1 MRRHFSYPQTVV
13 FAMQFGMFLEFP
25 RQAGGSYQEA
35 FDSAFTLVDE
45 AERLEVESVWLA
57 EYHFNPGRVLSS
69 PILVATAIASRTERI
84 RVGLAVQCLPLG
96 HPVRLAEEAATL
108 DQLSKGR
115 LEYGVGRGTFPNVH
129 EGFNTP
135 FAESRGRFEESLE
148 IIKKAW
154 TEESFTF
161 EGDFYQ
167 CRDLCVEPKP
177 RQEPHPPI
185 RVGITSAESFPI
197 TGRMGYPI
205 LINPSRVFNLDELA
219 GHIEAYR
226 QAWRDAGHEG
236 EPEVGLRVP
245 IYVAE
250 TEERAYSDPRDGA
263 TFMYERL
270 GKRVLSYAEYGATT
284 GDWQT
289 EGDRIL
295 RMDYDDWLRNKV
307 AYGTPDTVANRIRQL
322 KSDLGLTQFIYE
334 VDLGNQLPHDLQ
346 LNSLRLFNEEVL
358 PQLE

>member
-1 MRRHFSYPQTVV
+1 
-13 FAMQFGMFLEFP
+13 MQLGMFLEFP
-25 RQAGGSYQEA
+25 RPAGSGYKEA
-35 FDSAFTLVDE
+35 FDASFQLVDE
-45 AERLEVESVWLA
+45 AERLGVASVWLA

-69 PILVATAIASRTERI
+69 PILIATAIAARTERI

-108 DQLSKGR
+108 DQLSDGR

-154 TEESFTF
+154 TEKAFTF
-161 EGDFYQ
+161 VGEYYQ
-167 CRDLCVEPKP
+167 FHDLTVEPKP

-205 LINPSRVFNLDELA
+205 LINPSRVFTLDELA
-219 GHIEAYR
+219 GQIRAYR
-226 QAWRDAGHEG
+226 QAWHEAGHDG

-250 TEERAYSDPRDGA
+250 TEEKAYSDPRDGA
-263 TFMYERL
+263 VFSYQRL
-270 GKRVLSYAEYGATT
+270 GNRVLSYAEYGATT
-284 GDWQT
+284 GDWQS

-295 RMDYDDWLRNKV
+295 GMDYDDWLRDKV
-307 AYGTPDTVANRIRQL
+307 AYGTPDTVARRIRQL
-322 KSDLGLTQFIYE
+322 QEELGLTQLIYE
-334 VDLGNQLPHDLQ
+334 IDLGNQLPLELQ
-346 LNSLRLFNEEVL
+346 LNSLKLFNEEVA
-358 PQLE
+358 PQLT

>member
-1 MRRHFSYPQTVV
+1 MH
-13 FAMQFGMFLEFP
+13 FGMFLEFP
-25 RQAGGSYQEA
+25 RPADSTYREA
-35 FDSAFTLVDE
+35 FDASFALVDE
-45 AERLEVESVWLA
+45 AEELGVDSVWLA

-69 PILVATAIASRTERI
+69 PILVATAIASRTENI

-108 DQLSKGR
+108 DQLSNGR

-135 FAESRGRFEESLE
+135 FSESRGRFEESLE

-154 TEESFTF
+154 TEDSFTF
-161 EGDFYQ
+161 EGEYYQ

-205 LINPSRVFNLDELA
+205 LINPSRVFTLDELA
-219 GHIEAYR
+219 NHIGEYR
-226 QAWRDAGHEG
+226 RAWREAGHEG

-245 IYVAE
+245 VYVAE
-250 TEERAYSDPRDGA
+250 TEEKAYSDPREGA
-263 TFMYERL
+263 IFMAQRL
-270 GKRVLSYAEYGATT
+270 GQRVLSYAEYGATT
-284 GDWQT
+284 GDWRT
-289 EGDRIL
+289 EGERVLD
-295 RMDYDDWLRNKV
+295 MDYDDWLRDKV
-307 AYGTPDTVANRIRQL
+307 AYGTPDSVAERLRRLQE
-322 KSDLGLTQFIYE
+322 DLGLTHMIYE
-334 VDLGNQLPHDLQ
+334 IDLGNHLPVEMQ
-346 LNSLRLFNEEVL
+346 LNSLRLFNKEVL
-358 PQLE
+358 PQLS

>member
-1 MRRHFSYPQTVV
+1 
-13 FAMQFGMFLEFP
+13 MQYGMFLEFP
-25 RQAGGSYQEA
+25 RPAGSTYKEA
-35 FDSAFTLVDE
+35 FDTSFALVDE
-45 AERLEVESVWLA
+45 AERLGVQSVWLA

-69 PILVATAIASRTERI
+69 PIMIATAIASRTERI

-108 DQLSKGR
+108 DQLSNGR

-161 EGDFYQ
+161 EGEYFQ
-167 CRDLCVEPKP
+167 FRDLCVEPKP

-197 TGRMGYPI
+197 AGRMGYPI
-205 LINPSRVFNLDELA
+205 LINPSRVFTLDELA
-219 GHIEAYR
+219 QHIGSYR
-226 QAWRDAGHEG
+226 RAWHEAGHAG

-250 TEERAYSDPRDGA
+250 TEEKAYSDPREGA
-263 TFMYERL
+263 IFMAQRL
-270 GKRVLSYAEYGATT
+270 GQRVLSYADYGATT
-284 GDWQT
+284 GDWQS
-289 EGDRIL
+289 EGERVLD
-295 RMDYDDWLRNKV
+295 MDYDDWLRDKV
-307 AYGTPDTVANRIRQL
+307 AYGTPDTVAEKLRQL
-322 KSDLGLTQFIYE
+322 QEDLGLTHLIYE
-334 VDLGNQLPHDLQ
+334 VDLGNHLLYELQ